1 MSELRVKSPRFF
13 QEKTKLRDFPSK
25 NEVTIC
31 FAVTYQMA
39 ARFEKRESG
48 ISHYQAWTPDEVA
61 ERIGEVVVFVGY
73 GFWRNDLLDLA
84 PRLRLIQSIGSGY
97 DVFPLDEL
105 RTRGIRLTSSQGVNR
120 NAVSEHAMALIL
132 AFARHI
138 HTGRDNQRRRH
149 WRGMISDLSR
159 REDELGGKTMLIVGM
174 GGIGSRLAAL
184 ARAFDMRVL
193 ATKRD
198 PATALGPADEVHT
211 PDRLRDLL
219 PQADYV
225 VLTCPLT
232 PETEK
237 IIDAEALSAMKSSS
251 CLINVARGRCV
262 DEPALLE
269 AVRSGSIGGAGID
282 LLWDEP
288 LQEDS
293 PFWDVENVVITP
305 HTAGQTRMYEENTID
320 ILLENLERLWRGE
333 VELRNQVL

>member
-1 MSELRVKSPRFF
+1 
-13 QEKTKLRDFPSK
+13 
-25 NEVTIC
+25 
-31 FAVTYQMA
+31 
-39 ARFEKRESG
+39 
-48 ISHYQAWTPDEVA
+48 
-61 ERIGEVVVFVGY
+61 
-73 GFWRNDLLDLA
+73 
-84 PRLRLIQSIGSGY
+84 
-97 DVFPLDEL
+97 
-105 RTRGIRLTSSQGVNR
+105 
-120 NAVSEHAMALIL
+120 
-132 AFARHI
+132 
-138 HTGRDNQRRRH
+138 
-149 WRGMISDLSR
+149 MISDLSR

-198 PATALGPADEVHT
+198 PATARGPADEVHT